1 VSVSYRIDGDV
12 VTIHPIG
19 AHSIQDVRDAWIAA
33 EADAAFPKPV
43 SRVRICV
50 DARNS
55 ESMGKRS
62 IAELRGTALW
72 FEQRT
77 QTTSRIIAFIT
88 KPGLQYGFARMM
100 ATWVE
105 LKGYRT
111 FVTTDPKQAV
121 VWLKQSAP

>member
-12 VTIHPIG
+12 VTIYAIG
-19 AHSIQDVRDAWIAA
+19 AHAIQDVRDAWLAA
-33 EADAAFPKPV
+33 EVDADFPKPA
-43 SRVRICV
+43 SRVRLCV
-50 DARNS
+50 DARDS
-55 ESMGKRS
+55 ESMAKRS
-62 IAELRGTALW
+62 IAELRGNARW

-77 QTTSRIIAFIT
+77 QGTSRIVAFIT

-111 FVTTDPKQAV
+111 FVTTDPKQAAA
-121 VWLKQSAP
+121 WLNQSEP